1 MRFQHVLLRKND
13 FHMFFF
19 QGNLYKIVTFQHGLV
34 RPPGSAV
41 APVTVAQDG
50 EKHAE
55 RLEQNI
61 EKH

>member
-1 MRFQHVLLRKND
+1 MCYLERMISTCVFTGYLN
-13 FHMFFF
+13 
-19 QGNLYKIVTFQHGLV
+19 KIVTFQHGLV

>member
-1 MRFQHVLLRKND
+1 MCYLERMISTCVFP
-13 FHMFFF
+13 
-19 QGNLYKIVTFQHGLV
+19 GNYIKSSQFQHGLV

-61 EKH
+61 ENTTC